1 MLATAGPGFRPSQS
15 SCGGQPGQVM
25 RLTNFQITNFRSIE
39 DSGDIP
45 IERVTCFVG
54 KNESGK
60 TNCLQALVRINP
72 APGQPANFDINDD
85 YPRKGLGDIEHD
97 IKSSGFVYPKVVRA
111 TYALDGPEVDV
122 LTNTFGEGAVQLGD
136 DSTVAVTVDYARHRT
151 WDVKVDEALV
161 VAHLISQSGANLGA
175 AKPKSIAK
183 LLEMAD
189 TGTHAELA
197 EVAQTVRGWR
207 DQSPTSAAIDVLRS
221 FEPLYVYFDD
231 YDRMAGEGNVRE
243 LLAKRSAGGH
253 LTPPERT
260 FLALIDEARIDLDD
274 LGKHDYN
281 ALRNRLESASIRI
294 SEELYTYWSQNQT
307 SSIDF
312 DHTYEPTPD
321 NPQGR
326 GDLILKV
333 RVKDNRHGVSVPV
346 DRSSN
351 GFIWFFSFL
360 VNFAQIRKEYPGRSL
375 VLLLDEPG
383 TALHGLAQRDFLKV
397 LDNRLA
403 DHQILYTT
411 HQPFLVDPDRLD
423 RARPVVDMEPGGTTV
438 RPHAYNVDRDTL
450 FPLQAAL
457 GYEIGQTLFVAP
469 NVLLV
474 EGTSDLVY
482 LQLLSRACEMAGQ
495 AGLDR
500 RWTITPVGGV
510 DKMDTFVRLF
520 RGQQL
525 NICALIDVTGNKL
538 SKVEKLVRD
547 GDLQADQVV
556 KVSAVLGVELAD
568 IEDLMSEAFY
578 LRLVQGVGGEDS
590 ARAIYGVI
598 QQDRLPDATEEPR
611 ITKRIDAVLEGF
623 GQGRL
628 DHLPPALYFE
638 RHQSELLPE
647 LDTETIQRAAKLFG
661 AANSQLRS

>member
-1 MLATAGPGFRPSQS
+1 MKLQNFR
-15 SCGGQPGQVM
+15 
-25 RLTNFQITNFRSIE
+25 ITNFRSIE
-39 DSGDIP
+39 DSGDVP
-45 IERVTCFVG
+45 VERVACFVG

-60 TNCLQALVRINP
+60 TNCLQALVRVNP
-72 APGQPANFDINDD
+72 APGQPDVFDINDD
-85 YPRKGLGDIEHD
+85 YPRKGLGDIEHE
-97 IKSSGFVYPKVVRA
+97 IKKTGFEY
-111 TYALDGPEVDV
+111 PEVVKVTYV
-122 LTNTFGEGAVQLGD
+122 LDEEEVATLAATFGQDAVELD
-136 DSTVAVTVDYARHRT
+136 DDPCVTVTVDYARHRT
-151 WDVKVDEALV
+151 WNVTVNEAAAV
-161 VAHLISQSGANLGA
+161 THLIAKSGANLGA
-175 AKPKSIAK
+175 AKPKSIIK

-189 TGTHAELA
+189 TGNHSELA
-197 EVAQTVRGWR
+197 DVAATIRGWR
-207 DQSPTSAAIDVLRS
+207 DQSLTKAVIDVLRG

-231 YDRMAGEGNVRE
+231 YARMAGEGNVRE
-243 LLAKRSAGGH
+243 LLTQRNAGASMQA
-253 LTPPERT
+253 PEGT

-274 LGKHDYN
+274 LSNHDYN

-312 DHTYEPTPD
+312 DHTYEPTPG
-321 NPQGR
+321 NPEGR

-351 GFIWFFSFL
+351 GFVWFFSFL
-360 VNFAQIRKEYPGRSL
+360 VNFSQIRQEYPGRTL

-397 LDNRLA
+397 LDDRLA

-423 RARPVVDMEPGGTTV
+423 RARPVVDVDPGGTKV

-482 LQLLSRACEMAGQ
+482 LQLLSRACETAGH

-525 NICALIDVTGNKL
+525 NICAVIDVTDGKL
-538 SKVEKLVRD
+538 AKVEKLVRD
-547 GDLQADQVV
+547 GDLQADQVI
-556 KVSAVLGVELAD
+556 KISDVLGVERAD
-568 IEDLMSEAFY
+568 MEDLMSEDFY
-578 LRLVQGVGGEDS
+578 LRLVQGVGTEDS
-590 ARAIYGVI
+590 SRAIYGVV
-598 QQDRLPDATEEPR
+598 QKDRLPEIAEESR
-611 ITKRIDAVLEGF
+611 ITRRIDTVLEGF
-623 GQGRL
+623 NQGRL

-638 RHQSELLPE
+638 RHQEKLLKE
-647 LDTETIQRAAKLFG
+647 LDTETIQRAAKLFET
-661 AANSQLRS
+661 ANSQLS